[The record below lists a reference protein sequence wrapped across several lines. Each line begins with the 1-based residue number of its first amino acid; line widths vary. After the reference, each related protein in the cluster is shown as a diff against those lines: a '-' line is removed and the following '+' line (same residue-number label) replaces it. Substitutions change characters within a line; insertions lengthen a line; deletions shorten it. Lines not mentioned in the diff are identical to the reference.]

1 MALQYFH
8 IDFET
13 RSPQDLEDVGMDVY
27 TSDPDADVWCM
38 ACALDDEEPSL
49 FNLTDT
55 LDIRLLL
62 ADPDIRFVAHNA
74 PFEMA
79 VWANIMQP
87 KYGWPELD
95 PARIDCTMV
104 QGYAMGLPGSLDKMS
119 AALGIAVGKALAG
132 SRLAVQMSRPRANNR
147 CDNCFNSGCVYC
159 GDMGGGIVWW
169 NEPEKLA
176 RLYEYCKQDVRVER
190 EVHRR
195 IYPLPPQER
204 RLWAVDHEINTT
216 GVYLDLPAIDA
227 AISIVNQE
235 QGRMSAELADL
246 TAGAV
251 MAPSQVTALT
261 DWMHSRNVHVE
272 SLQKTDIIEVLA
284 RPDLPEDV
292 RRAAE
297 IRQEYARTS
306 TAKLAKMRD
315 GCSPDGRLRHILQFG
330 AAATGRWGGR
340 RMQPQNMPRPKMKQ
354 KEIEMILEFLPRM
367 TTEQAIERLDL
378 LHGRPIAC
386 ISDCLR
392 GMITAPLGH
401 KLCAGDFSN
410 IEGRTLA
417 WLADEKWKVQAFRDF
432 DLGIGPDLYLLAAAR
447 IYHRPHT
454 EYTKESPERQIGK
467 VAELACGYQGGVGAF
482 QTMAYTYGVRV
493 ADAEADAIKTAW
505 REANPNIVNYWYALE
520 RAAYDAVAHPGMQAY
535 AGPPH
540 RGVRFKVQGSFLF
553 CLLPSG
559 RALCYPYPK
568 LKMKMTPWGE
578 EKEQVHYKTV
588 DDRTKQWVETSTYGG
603 KLAENITQAVS
614 RDILAYA
621 IMTVHHEWDGK
632 IVLHVHDEIV
642 GETVRGT
649 LEKFLTCM
657 RKQPEWSAGLPISVD
672 GWEGTRYR
680 K

>member
-1 MALQYFH
+1 MSLRYFH

-49 FNLTDT
+49 FNLADT
-55 LDIRLLL
+55 LELRLLL

-74 PFEMA
+74 PFEMS
-79 VWANIMQP
+79 VWSNIMQP
-87 KYGWPELD
+87 KYGWPALD
-95 PARIDCTMV
+95 TARIDCTMV

-119 AALGIAVGKALAG
+119 AALGIVAGKDMAG
-132 SRLAVQMSRPRANNR
+132 SRLAVQMSRPRGKEEYP
-147 CDNCFNSGCVYC
+147 DHGFYKY
-159 GDMGGGIVWW
+159 VWW
-169 NEPEKLA
+169 DEPEKRA
-176 RLYEYCKQDVRVER
+176 RLYDYCKQDVMVER

-195 IYPLPPQER
+195 IYPLPKHER
-204 RLWAVDHEINTT
+204 ELWAVDHVINTT
-216 GVYLDLPAIDA
+216 GVYLDLPAINA
-227 AISIVNQE
+227 AISVVNQE
-235 QGRMSAELADL
+235 QGRMCAELAEL

-261 DWMHSRNVHVE
+261 DWMHTRNVHVE
-272 SLQKTDIIEVLA
+272 SLQKTDIVEVLA

-315 GCSPDGRLRHILQFG
+315 GCSADGRLRHILQFG

-340 RMQPQNMPRPKMKQ
+340 RMQPQNMPRPKLKQ
-354 KEIEMILEFLPRM
+354 REIEMILEFLPRV

-392 GMITAPLGH
+392 GMIRAQPGS

-417 WLADEKWKVQAFRDF
+417 WLADERWKVQAFRDF

-493 ADAEADAIKTAW
+493 ADAEAEAIKTAW
-505 REANPNIVNYWYALE
+505 REANPNIVNYWYSLE
-520 RAAYDAVAHPGMQAY
+520 QAASDAVAHPGMVTH
-535 AGPPH
+535 AGPLH

-568 LKMKMTPWGE
+568 LKMKMTPWGA

-614 RDILAYA
+614 RDILAFA
-621 IMTVHHEWDGK
+621 IMSVHRRWPGR

-642 GETVRGT
+642 GETVDGT
-649 LEKFLTCM
+649 LAEFLAFM
-657 RKQPEWSAGLPISVD
+657 RAQPTWSAGLPVAVD